1 MKKLTISLVSL
12 VLLLLPG
19 ACSKEYVNPSSGN
32 GEELL
37 RDVNGLISLANG
49 LQYRYTIGRQSP
61 GYTVIVA
68 AGLTGKELR
77 VLNAGNT
84 DEVLLEQG
92 VANVLGNNGVVTN
105 LWSQLH
111 VIKNDADQVIAGA
124 NANIGDLN
132 LRSGLVGYAS
142 IFKALSL
149 GTLAQ
154 FWQQSPVM
162 TGDTA
167 QFRSRLNLL
176 REAVRVLETANTAV
190 TANPPSAAFSSRIVV
205 GVDIANT
212 INALIARYSLMAGDN
227 DKALDA
233 AGKVSLAVKSEFRF
247 DALTRNPIFD
257 VAFGNINVVQPI
269 NLNMGLP
276 DALKPDDADKRID
289 FHFLSRTPVVG
300 APFRGKSFFDANS
313 APIPV
318 YLPGEMLLI
327 RAEAYARKDDLPNAV
342 IELNKVLTKTTDAW
356 GIGAALPDYDGTGKT
371 KDDVLTEIYR
381 NRCIELFLTG
391 LKLEDNR
398 RFARPEPPTN
408 VTERS
413 RNFYPYPFVERDN
426 NPKTPA
432 DPSI

>member
-1 MKKLTISLVSL
+1 MKKLTISVISL
-12 VLLLLPG
+12 ALLLLSD
-19 ACSKEYVNPSSGN
+19 ACTTEYVNPSSGN

-37 RDVNGLISLANG
+37 KDVNGLVSLANG

-84 DEVLLEQG
+84 DELLLEQG
-92 VANVLGNNGVVTN
+92 VANVLGNNGVVSN

-111 VIKNDADQVIAGA
+111 VTKSDADQVLAGA
-124 NANIGDLN
+124 NNLGDPALK
-132 LRSGLVGYAS
+132 SGLIGYAS

-154 FWQQSPVM
+154 FWQQSPIAN
-162 TGDTA
+162 GDTA
-167 QFRSRLNLL
+167 QFRQRTDLL
-176 REAVRVLETANTAV
+176 REAIRVLETANTAV
-190 TANPPSAAFSSRIVV
+190 TANPPSAAFTSRIVA
-205 GVDIANT
+205 GVDIPNT
-212 INALIARYSLMAGDN
+212 INALIARYSLMLGDN
-227 DKALDA
+227 DKALA
-233 AGKVSLAVKSEFRF
+233 AATKASLTVKSEFRF
-247 DALTRNPIFD
+247 DDLTRNPIFD
-257 VAFGNINVVQPI
+257 VALGNINVVQPA

-276 DALKPDDADKRID
+276 DALKPDAADKRVD
-289 FHFLSRTPVVG
+289 FHFLTRTPV
-300 APFRGKSFFDANS
+300 APAPLRGKGFFTANS
-313 APIPV
+313 SPIPV

-327 RAEAYARKDDLPNAV
+327 KAEAYARKDDLANAV

-356 GIGAALPDYDGTGKT
+356 GIGAALPAYDGTGKT
-371 KDDVLTEIYR
+371 KVEILTEIYR
-381 NRCIELFLTG
+381 NRCIELFMSG

-408 VTERS
+408 ATERS

-426 NPKTPA
+426 NPRTPA

>member
-1 MKKLTISLVSL
+1 MKKLTISVISL
-12 VLLLLPG
+12 ALLLLSN
-19 ACSKEYVNPSSGN
+19 ACTTEYVNPSSGN

-37 RDVNGLISLANG
+37 KDVNGLVSLANG

-84 DEVLLEQG
+84 DELLLEQG
-92 VANVLGNNGVVTN
+92 VANVLGNNGVVSN

-111 VIKNDADQVIAGA
+111 VTKSDADQVLAGA
-124 NANIGDLN
+124 NNLGDPALK
-132 LRSGLVGYAS
+132 SGLVGYAS

-154 FWQQSPVM
+154 FWQQSPIAN
-162 TGDTA
+162 GDTA
-167 QFRSRLNLL
+167 QFRQRTDLL
-176 REAVRVLETANTAV
+176 REAIRVLETANTAV
-190 TANPPSAAFSSRIVV
+190 TANPPSAAFTSRIVA
-205 GVDIANT
+205 GVDIPNT
-212 INALIARYSLMAGDN
+212 INALIARYSLMLGDN
-227 DKALDA
+227 DKALA
-233 AGKVSLAVKSEFRF
+233 AATKASLTVKSEFRF
-247 DALTRNPIFD
+247 DDLTRNPIFD
-257 VAFGNINVVQPI
+257 VALGNINVVQPA

-276 DALKPDDADKRID
+276 DALKPDAADKRVD
-289 FHFLSRTPVVG
+289 FYFLTRTPV
-300 APFRGKSFFDANS
+300 APAPLRGKGFFTANS
-313 APIPV
+313 SPIPV

-327 RAEAYARKDDLPNAV
+327 KAEAYARKDDLANAV
-342 IELNKVLTKTTDAW
+342 IELNKVVTKTTDAW
-356 GIGAALPDYDGTGKT
+356 GIGAALPAYDGTEKT
-371 KDDVLTEIYR
+371 KAEVLTEIYR
-381 NRCIELFLTG
+381 NRCIELFMSG

-408 VTERS
+408 TTERS

-432 DPSI
+432 DPAI

>member
-1 MKKLTISLVSL
+1 MKKLTISVISL
-12 VLLLLPG
+12 ALLLLSN
-19 ACSKEYVNPSSGN
+19 ACTTEYVNPSSGN

-37 RDVNGLISLANG
+37 KDVNGLVSLANG

-84 DEVLLEQG
+84 DELLLEQG
-92 VANVLGNNGVVTN
+92 VANVLGNNGVVSN

-111 VIKNDADQVIAGA
+111 VTKSDADQVLAGA
-124 NANIGDLN
+124 NNLGDPALK
-132 LRSGLVGYAS
+132 SGLIGYAS

-154 FWQQSPVM
+154 FWQQSPIAN
-162 TGDTA
+162 GDTA
-167 QFRSRLNLL
+167 QFRQRTDLL
-176 REAVRVLETANTAV
+176 REAIRVLETANTAV
-190 TANPPSAAFSSRIVV
+190 TANPPSAAFTSRIVA
-205 GVDIANT
+205 GVDIPNT
-212 INALIARYSLMAGDN
+212 INALIARYSLMLGDN
-227 DKALDA
+227 DKALA
-233 AGKVSLAVKSEFRF
+233 AATKASLTVKSEFRF
-247 DALTRNPIFD
+247 DDLTRNPIFD
-257 VAFGNINVVQPI
+257 VALGNINVVQPA

-276 DALKPDDADKRID
+276 DALKPDAADKRVD
-289 FHFLSRTPVVG
+289 FYFLTRTPV
-300 APFRGKSFFDANS
+300 APAPLRGKGFFTANS
-313 APIPV
+313 SPIPV

-327 RAEAYARKDDLPNAV
+327 KAEAYARKDDLANAV

-356 GIGAALPDYDGTGKT
+356 GIGAALPAYDGTGKI
-371 KDDVLTEIYR
+371 KVEILTEIYR
-381 NRCIELFLTG
+381 NRCIELFMSG

-408 VTERS
+408 ATERS

-426 NPKTPA
+426 NPRTPA

>member
-1 MKKLTISLVSL
+1 MKKLTISVISL
-12 VLLLLPG
+12 ALLLLSN
-19 ACSKEYVNPSSGN
+19 ACTTEYVNPSSGN

-37 RDVNGLISLANG
+37 KDVNGLVSLANG

-84 DEVLLEQG
+84 DELLLEQG
-92 VANVLGNNGVVTN
+92 VANVLGNNGVVSN

-111 VIKNDADQVIAGA
+111 VTKSDADQVLAGA
-124 NANIGDLN
+124 NNLGDPALK
-132 LRSGLVGYAS
+132 SGLIGYAS

-154 FWQQSPVM
+154 FWQQSPIAN
-162 TGDTA
+162 GDTA
-167 QFRSRLNLL
+167 QFRQRTDLL
-176 REAVRVLETANTAV
+176 REAIRVLETANTAV
-190 TANPPSAAFSSRIVV
+190 TANPPSAAFTSRIVA
-205 GVDIANT
+205 GVDIPNT
-212 INALIARYSLMAGDN
+212 INALIARYSLMLGDN
-227 DKALDA
+227 DKALA
-233 AGKVSLAVKSEFRF
+233 AAIKASLTVKSEFRF
-247 DALTRNPIFD
+247 DDLTRNPIFD
-257 VAFGNINVVQPI
+257 VALGNINVVQPA

-276 DALKPDDADKRID
+276 DALKPDAADKRVD
-289 FHFLSRTPVVG
+289 FHFLTRTPV
-300 APFRGKSFFDANS
+300 APAPLRGKGFFTANS
-313 APIPV
+313 SPIPV

-327 RAEAYARKDDLPNAV
+327 KAEAYARKDDLANAV

-356 GIGAALPDYDGTGKT
+356 GIGAALPAYDGTGKT
-371 KDDVLTEIYR
+371 KSEILTEIYR
-381 NRCIELFLTG
+381 NRCIELFMSG

-408 VTERS
+408 ATERS

-426 NPKTPA
+426 NPRTPA

>member
-1 MKKLTISLVSL
+1 MKKLTISVISL
-12 VLLLLPG
+12 ALLLLSN
-19 ACSKEYVNPSSGN
+19 ACTTEYVNPSSGN

-37 RDVNGLISLANG
+37 KDVNGLVSLANG

-84 DEVLLEQG
+84 DELLLEQG
-92 VANVLGNNGVVTN
+92 VANVLGNNGVVSN

-111 VIKNDADQVIAGA
+111 VTKSDADQVLAGA
-124 NANIGDLN
+124 NNLGDPALK
-132 LRSGLVGYAS
+132 SGLIGYAS

-154 FWQQSPVM
+154 FWQQSPIAN
-162 TGDTA
+162 GDTA
-167 QFRSRLNLL
+167 QFRQRTDLL
-176 REAVRVLETANTAV
+176 REAILVLETANTAV
-190 TANPPSAAFSSRIVV
+190 TANPPSAAFTSRIVA
-205 GVDIANT
+205 GVDIPNT
-212 INALIARYSLMAGDN
+212 INALIARYSLMLGDN
-227 DKALDA
+227 DKALA
-233 AGKVSLAVKSEFRF
+233 AAIKASLTVKSEFRF
-247 DALTRNPIFD
+247 DDLTRNPIFD
-257 VAFGNINVVQPI
+257 VALGNINVVQPA

-276 DALKPDDADKRID
+276 DALKPDAADKRVD
-289 FHFLSRTPVVG
+289 FHFLTRTPV
-300 APFRGKSFFDANS
+300 APAPLRGKGFFTANS
-313 APIPV
+313 SPIPV

-327 RAEAYARKDDLPNAV
+327 KAEAYARKDDLANAV

-356 GIGAALPDYDGTGKT
+356 GIGAALPAYDGTGKT
-371 KDDVLTEIYR
+371 KVEILTEIYR
-381 NRCIELFLTG
+381 NRCIELFMSG

-408 VTERS
+408 ATERS

-426 NPKTPA
+426 NPRTPA

>member
-1 MKKLTISLVSL
+1 MKKLTISVISL
-12 VLLLLPG
+12 ALLLLSN
-19 ACSKEYVNPSSGN
+19 ACTTEYVNPSSGN

-37 RDVNGLISLANG
+37 KDVNGLVSLANG

-84 DEVLLEQG
+84 DELLLEQG
-92 VANVLGNNGVVTN
+92 VANVLGNNGVVSN

-111 VIKNDADQVIAGA
+111 VTKSDADQVLAGA
-124 NANIGDLN
+124 NNLGDPALK
-132 LRSGLVGYAS
+132 SGLIGYAS

-154 FWQQSPVM
+154 FWQQSPIAN
-162 TGDTA
+162 GDTA
-167 QFRSRLNLL
+167 QFRQRTDLL
-176 REAVRVLETANTAV
+176 REAIRVLETANTAV
-190 TANPPSAAFSSRIVV
+190 TANPPSAAFTSRIVA
-205 GVDIANT
+205 GVDIPNT
-212 INALIARYSLMAGDN
+212 INALIARYSLMLGDN
-227 DKALDA
+227 DKALA
-233 AGKVSLAVKSEFRF
+233 AAIKASLTVKSEFRF
-247 DALTRNPIFD
+247 DDLTRNPIFD
-257 VAFGNINVVQPI
+257 VALGNINVVQPA

-276 DALKPDDADKRID
+276 DALKPDAADKRVD
-289 FHFLSRTPVVG
+289 FHFLTRTPV
-300 APFRGKSFFDANS
+300 APAPLRGKGFFTANS
-313 APIPV
+313 SPIPV

-327 RAEAYARKDDLPNAV
+327 KAEAYARKDDLANAV

-356 GIGAALPDYDGTGKT
+356 GIGAALPAYDGTGKT
-371 KDDVLTEIYR
+371 KVEILTEIYR
-381 NRCIELFLTG
+381 NRCIELFMSG

-408 VTERS
+408 ATERS

-426 NPKTPA
+426 NPRTPA

>member
-1 MKKLTISLVSL
+1 MKKLTISVISL
-12 VLLLLPG
+12 ALLLLSN
-19 ACSKEYVNPSSGN
+19 ACTTEYVNPSSGN

-37 RDVNGLISLANG
+37 KDVNGLVSLANG

-84 DEVLLEQG
+84 DELLLEQG
-92 VANVLGNNGVVTN
+92 VANVLGNNGVVSN

-111 VIKNDADQVIAGA
+111 VTKSDADQVLAGA
-124 NANIGDLN
+124 NNLGDPALK
-132 LRSGLVGYAS
+132 SGLIGYAS

-154 FWQQSPVM
+154 FWQQSPIAN
-162 TGDTA
+162 GDTA
-167 QFRSRLNLL
+167 QFRQRTDLL
-176 REAVRVLETANTAV
+176 REAIRVLETANTAV
-190 TANPPSAAFSSRIVV
+190 TANPPSAAFTSRIVA
-205 GVDIANT
+205 GVDIPNT
-212 INALIARYSLMAGDN
+212 INALIARYSLMLGDN
-227 DKALDA
+227 DKALA
-233 AGKVSLAVKSEFRF
+233 AATKASLTVKSEFRF
-247 DALTRNPIFD
+247 DDLTRNPIFD
-257 VAFGNINVVQPI
+257 VALGNINVVQPA

-276 DALKPDDADKRID
+276 DALKPDAADKRVD
-289 FHFLSRTPVVG
+289 FHFLTRTPV
-300 APFRGKSFFDANS
+300 APAPLRGKGFFTANS
-313 APIPV
+313 SPIPV

-327 RAEAYARKDDLPNAV
+327 KAEAYARKDDLANAV

-356 GIGAALPDYDGTGKT
+356 GIGAALPAYDGTGKT
-371 KDDVLTEIYR
+371 KVEILTEIYR
-381 NRCIELFLTG
+381 NRCIELFMSG

-408 VTERS
+408 ATERS

-426 NPKTPA
+426 NPRTPA